1 MGGWRLA
8 RCSSCSRCTLFIWLA
23 GFRHTPQGR
32 LGSRGSR
39 CSRLGLEAL
48 RPRLGVCKDRVRP
61 ARGTFM
67 EDGDGNVAWPE
78 LGVHGMTFSS
88 GQQPGALPR
97 RPICRGCSFLG
108 ALGGHARVVPR
119 RGAVVVVHEEGPA
132 GLRVDLDLPARGQ
145 GVAVAGAVAG
155 RHLHHGRV
163 GGCAHAGSGSAR
175 RGGRRGARLQGAGS
189 RGAGSRGRGVPDLQV

>member
-1 MGGWRLA
+1 MGGAAGRPPWELASSWGSVRSRRPSLTSEAPAAAGGHLAPRVPAGPVQPRPPGPVPRLA
-8 RCSSCSRCTLFIWLA
+8 VDGGL
-23 GFRHTPQGR
+23 GGR
-32 LGSRGSR
+32 WRGSR
-39 CSRLGLEAL
+39 WPGRGAGLA
-48 RPRLGVCKDRVRP
+48 
-61 ARGTFM
+61 
-67 EDGDGNVAWPE
+67 
-78 LGVHGMTFSS
+78 H
-88 GQQPGALPR
+88 
-97 RPICRGCSFLG
+97 LG

-132 GLRVDLDLPARGQ
+132 GLRVDLDFPARGQ

-175 RGGRRGARLQGAGS
+175 RGGRRGARVQGAGS

>member
-1 MGGWRLA
+1 
-8 RCSSCSRCTLFIWLA
+8 
-23 GFRHTPQGR
+23 
-32 LGSRGSR
+32 
-39 CSRLGLEAL
+39 
-48 RPRLGVCKDRVRP
+48 
-61 ARGTFM
+61 M

-78 LGVHGMTFSS
+78 LGVHGVTFPS
-88 GQQPGALPR
+88 GQRPGALPR
-97 RPICRGCSFLG
+97 WPICRGCSFLG

-132 GLRVDLDLPARGQ
+132 GLRVDLDLPAGGQ

-175 RGGRRGARLQGAGS
+175 RGGRRGAGLQ
-189 RGAGSRGRGVPDLQV
+189 GAGSRGRGVPDLQVQGRSLAAAGEESRERRRRVREAGAGHLYELKEGVTWPERAGSVWK